1 MALDSIE
8 GSLKERGVRLTRQ
21 RQILLELIDKTGE
34 HLDAERLYQL
44 AKEQDPKLNRVT
56 VYRTLKMLKAGG
68 LVDELDLMHYG
79 GDQHYYE
86 TRLKQ
91 EHAHVIC
98 LRCGKVEEFFG
109 EPLQRLR
116 KQIES
121 HFGFQVLLARTEVGG
136 YCAHCQTLRAR
147 EVEELRPAA
156 GEAAK
161 PPARPKRAAA
171 PTELN
176 MEPDAAAESP
186 ASGPASLRG
195 GRIRAG
201 IATRVAVR
209 PASVPHRP
217 PARQPPDPA
226 RQPRLARPRA
236 HRGGE
241 RRLRARGLRQPPRH
255 VRQRQA
261 GDAARAGQLRPHR
274 VRRAG
279 FLPARSSRWTAWN

>member
-1 MALDSIE
+1 MKWRCRRAAAKRQVAGVGQCCGCELAKFNGQGPFHGRCRLRGERPIDCLTARGAEPPIPRSGAARIGESPMALDSIE

-21 RQILLELIDKTGE
+21 RQILLELIDKTGA
-34 HLDAERLYQL
+34 HLDAERLYQM
-44 AKEQDPKLNRVT
+44 AKEKDPKLNRVT

-147 EVEELRPAA
+147 EVEEVRNRPAEPGKREGSGRCA
-156 GEAAK
+156 GGSK
-161 PPARPKRAAA
+161 
-171 PTELN
+171 
-176 MEPDAAAESP
+176 
-186 ASGPASLRG
+186 
-195 GRIRAG
+195 
-201 IATRVAVR
+201 
-209 PASVPHRP
+209 
-217 PARQPPDPA
+217 
-226 RQPRLARPRA
+226 
-236 HRGGE
+236 E
-241 RRLRARGLRQPPRH
+241 R
-255 VRQRQA
+255 
-261 GDAARAGQLRPHR
+261 
-274 VRRAG
+274 
-279 FLPARSSRWTAWN
+279 